1 MGAYRGSLAN
11 ALEERVTLT
20 ANAVTLGLDHAEKTV
35 YANGTG
41 AQTYTVPTNATTAFE
56 VGTRIRLVRYANQT
70 LTVAAAGGVTIVGS
84 GASLTARARYSEIV
98 LTKIGTDEWRLG
110 GDVATA

>member
-1 MGAYRGSLAN
+1 MGAYRSTASN
-11 ALEERVTLT
+11 PNEEAVSLT
-20 ANAVTLGLDHAEKTV
+20 ANAVTFDLSHVDKTI

-41 AQTYTVPTNATTAFE
+41 AQTYTVPANATAAFE
-56 VGTRIRLVRYANQT
+56 IGARLRVVRNANQT

-98 LTKIGTDEWRLG
+98 LTKTGADAWRLG
-110 GDVATA
+110 GDVATV